1 MMKSRKFVKKLRP
14 VPTNCIFCSSKMN
27 PDYKEASALGKYIT
41 ERGKLLG
48 RARSGVCAKH
58 QRRLE
63 NAVKR
68 SRIVALLPFVVR
80 A

>member
-1 MMKSRKFVKKLRP
+1 MKSKKFVKKLRP
-14 VPTNCIFCSSKMN
+14 VPTNCIFCSSKTV
-27 PDYKEASALGKYIT
+27 PDYKDVQALGKYIT
-41 ERGKLLG
+41 ERGKFLG
-48 RARSGVCAKH
+48 RARSGICAKH

-68 SRIVALLPFVVR
+68 ARIVSLLPFVVR